1 MNYRKL
7 KAEISGWISDGIIS
21 PSQGETILA
30 RYDGEVPLYKKMSFW
45 LQCLA
50 ATLAG
55 LALFLVISENWQR
68 LGWAMQSIITAL
80 PLIGAQLFALWQE
93 RRQRPMAAEVGW
105 FFASLA
111 LGANIMLQ
119 AQIFHISA
127 YYPNGVLF
135 WVIGILPVI
144 WLRASTVTYL
154 LAAVLFVVYLMM
166 QLQHNQFATISLLPL
181 AVLSI
186 FAWSKQKWYTF
197 LPLLAV
203 VYFFLLTLLE
213 KWDIVPGG
221 FIWNLS
227 FTIFA
232 VALLQQFSELAE
244 NWLRRILLLMML
256 FTGILNMLMTFKYI
270 ARYSVLSSVSVV
282 ALMLVGVSLLVF
294 IFQRNKLREKHLTF
308 ILSGNILVTILCMW
322 LQRYLNAGAEE
333 RSWYFIRI
341 AENVVYLG
349 AVTGVLFHA
358 IAARAKA
365 LFLGAVMALLA
376 WALIRYLDLF
386 SNYLI
391 TALIFILSAVA
402 LVLMNKM
409 WEKKYEA

>member
-21 PSQGETILA
+21 PSQGEAILA

-105 FFASLA
+105 FFALLA

-154 LAAVLFVVYLMM
+154 LAAVLFVVYLMI

-181 AVLSI
+181 ALLSI
-186 FAWSKQKWYTF
+186 FAWSKQK
-197 LPLLAV
+197 
-203 VYFFLLTLLE
+203 
-213 KWDIVPGG
+213 
-221 FIWNLS
+221 
-227 FTIFA
+227 
-232 VALLQQFSELAE
+232 
-244 NWLRRILLLMML
+244 
-256 FTGILNMLMTFKYI
+256 
-270 ARYSVLSSVSVV
+270 
-282 ALMLVGVSLLVF
+282 
-294 IFQRNKLREKHLTF
+294 
-308 ILSGNILVTILCMW
+308 
-322 LQRYLNAGAEE
+322 
-333 RSWYFIRI
+333 
-341 AENVVYLG
+341 
-349 AVTGVLFHA
+349 
-358 IAARAKA
+358 
-365 LFLGAVMALLA
+365 
-376 WALIRYLDLF
+376 
-386 SNYLI
+386 
-391 TALIFILSAVA
+391 
-402 LVLMNKM
+402 
-409 WEKKYEA
+409 